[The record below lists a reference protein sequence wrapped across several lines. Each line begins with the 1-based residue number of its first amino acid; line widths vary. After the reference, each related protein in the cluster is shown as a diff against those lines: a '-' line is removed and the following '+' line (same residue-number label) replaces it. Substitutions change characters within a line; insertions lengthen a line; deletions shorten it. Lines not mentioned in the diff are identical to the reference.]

1 VNAPN
6 ELRRSIG
13 FWGATGV
20 MVGIIIGSGIFRTP
34 ASIADQLSSPWLI
47 LALWGAGGVLALC
60 GALTY
65 AELATMFPQSGG
77 VYVFIREGFGR
88 CAAFVFGW
96 TYMLIVK
103 PSAAGGIAVIFGE
116 HVNTLLGTHWDV
128 RYPTLAMLV
137 FFTLINIRGV
147 TLSAGLAGVLSALK
161 FGALLAIVLLAVAMG
176 RGSLANFADQPTPQ
190 PISLWKAI
198 VPVMA
203 AIMWTYDGWSDVGAI
218 AGEVKDP
225 QRRLPMIYLVGTA
238 AITLIYLAV
247 NAVYLAMIPLDAM
260 RQSAT
265 VAPLVMDI
273 LLGSAGAVAITIIVL
288 VSTSGSTHGSI
299 MTGARV
305 TYQQAR
311 DGLLFAPLGRVHPR
325 WGTPHVALSVQL
337 VLSCVAT
344 WFLKDFDRL
353 AGSFVFTMWI
363 FYGLAGS
370 AIFVLRLRRPQA
382 ERPFRCWGYPIVPA
396 VFVLTSLSMTV
407 LSILDDPKTTL
418 PWIGLLLAGVPV
430 YFVWERLRR
439 ARGAGA

>member
-1 VNAPN
+1 MNAPN

-396 VFVLTSLSMTV
+396 VFVLTSLGMTV

-439 ARGAGA
+439 ARGEVA